1 MAPTKY
7 IPLVPLKPALE
18 MSLYHVFS
26 IQCLILFHYS
36 EAIAHGY
43 SLCISKNTLGFPS
56 GTVVKNLS
64 AKARVKGDAIWEDPL
79 EEEMA
84 THSRILAWKIP
95 WTEKLGG
102 LWSLGSQRGEPK
114 NSQELSTVSIFHV
127 ILKKYWELYLSVIIF
142 FQIRCAIWHISF
154 TGDH

>member
-1 MAPTKY
+1 
-7 IPLVPLKPALE
+7 

-114 NSQELSTVSIFHV
+114 NSQELTTVSIFHV
-127 ILKKYWELYLSVIIF
+127 ILKKY
-142 FQIRCAIWHISF
+142 
-154 TGDH
+154 